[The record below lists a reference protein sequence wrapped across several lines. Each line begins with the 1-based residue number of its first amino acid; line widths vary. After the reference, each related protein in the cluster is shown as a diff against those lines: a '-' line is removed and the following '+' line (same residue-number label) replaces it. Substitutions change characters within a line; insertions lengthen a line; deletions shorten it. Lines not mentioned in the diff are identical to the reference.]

1 MVRFYSEGCDL
12 PYSASMIDDG
22 LMNRERERERDDWLL
37 SFLLFLFLLFLPLFL
52 CNNSPTPTLQQH
64 NSMLLF
70 FLGKR
75 TCIWI

>member
-22 LMNRERERERDDWLL
+22 LMNRERERDDWLL
-37 SFLLFLFLLFLPLFL
+37 SFLLFLLLFL